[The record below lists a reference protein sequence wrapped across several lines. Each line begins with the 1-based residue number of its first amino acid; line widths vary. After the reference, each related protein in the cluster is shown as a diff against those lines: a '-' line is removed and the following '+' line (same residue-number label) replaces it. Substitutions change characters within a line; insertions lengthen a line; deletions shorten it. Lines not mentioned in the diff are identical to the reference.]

1 MSFGMKS
8 SSEEADPRAVTS
20 GDEPS
25 AQSAQRE
32 ATGGQAR
39 GAGDG
44 EAGGVAGERGTA
56 SVNRVRS
63 LQSRLSNVLA
73 AGLMCALGI
82 GALTWYYAHV
92 FARNAHAVQVA
103 RRASAHAASG
113 DAQLPPLGPFSAPR
127 VAAAA
132 APAAAPPTLA
142 QEVLGPPPQLPTPA
156 ETAAWNQ
163 ANALARFD
171 ASTRP
176 AAAAPVQRRSS
187 ALERQL
193 GGPVFAASSGAGSSA
208 EIGSAPPPMG
218 NGMSGP
224 PWAVAPSSTNASE
237 RSPAVA
243 GESLESLL
251 RPSVTP
257 AVEASVL
264 PTERFLLPKGAFI
277 DCTLE
282 TAIDSTLPGMTT
294 CVTATDTFSADGTVV
309 LLERGTKLVGE
320 TRGQVRAGQARL
332 FVLWTE
338 ARTPTG
344 VIVPLNSPG
353 TDALGRAGLSGKV
366 NTHFWE
372 RFGAAIL
379 VSVIDAG
386 VQAGIQATNNGGTV
400 ILNPSSSEDVMTGIL
415 QSTIN
420 IPPTITV
427 RQGARI
433 QILVARDV
441 DFRSV
446 YHLAM
451 AKPTSLTGVS
461 P

>member
-1 MSFGMKS
+1 MRSPPEESAVPSGS
-8 SSEEADPRAVTS
+8 SQERASVENT
-20 GDEPS
+20 E
-25 AQSAQRE
+25 
-32 ATGGQAR
+32 
-39 GAGDG
+39 G
-44 EAGGVAGERGTA
+44 EAAEAQAPPLGEAEAGSVGGERGTA
-56 SVNRVRS
+56 SVNRARS

-92 FARNAHAVQVA
+92 FDRSAHATQVA
-103 RRASAHAASG
+103 QRAAGRAASG
-113 DAQLPPLGPFSAPR
+113 DAPLPPLGSFSMPQA
-127 VAAAA
+127 AAAA
-132 APAAAPPTLA
+132 APAAPPPTLA
-142 QEVLGPPPQLPTPA
+142 QEVLGPPPELPSPA
-156 ETAAWNQ
+156 ATAAWNQ
-163 ANALARFD
+163 ANELARYS
-171 ASTRP
+171 AVTPS
-176 AAAAPVQRRSS
+176 AAVATAMQPRVSS
-187 ALERQL
+187 LDRKLQ
-193 GGPVFAASSGAGSSA
+193 GPVFAASSGPGSSA
-208 EIGSAPPPMG
+208 ESAAPAPRPIS
-218 NGMSGP
+218 NAFSGP
-224 PWAVAPSSTNASE
+224 PWGTPPSSGRSE
-237 RSPAVA
+237 SSPPAA
-243 GESLESLL
+243 GESLATLL

-294 CVTATDTFSADGTVV
+294 CITATDTFSADGTVV

-320 TRGQVRAGQARL
+320 TRGQVREGQARL
-332 FVLWTE
+332 FVLWSE

-344 VIVPLNSPG
+344 VVVPLDSPG
-353 TDALGRAGLSGKV
+353 TDALGRAGLTGKV

-386 VQAGIQATNNGGTV
+386 VQAGIQSTNNGGTV
-400 ILNPSSSEDVMTGIL
+400 ILNPSSTQDVMTGIL

-433 QILVARDV
+433 QVLIARDV
-441 DFRSV
+441 DFSSV
-446 YHLAM
+446 YRLKM
-451 AKPTSLTGVS
+451 AGFTPVAGVS

>member
-1 MSFGMKS
+1 MSVGMR
-8 SSEEADPRAVTS
+8 SSEEVDGGAVTS
-20 GDEPS
+20 AE
-25 AQSAQRE
+25 E
-32 ATGGQAR
+32 ATGESGQAR
-39 GAGDG
+39 SSGVA

-73 AGLMCALGI
+73 AALMCALGI

-92 FARNAHAVQVA
+92 FARNAHAVQLA

-113 DAQLPPLGPFSAPR
+113 DAPLPPLGAFTARS

-132 APAAAPPTLA
+132 SAAPPPTIA

-163 ANALARFD
+163 ATALARFSPS
-171 ASTRP
+171 ARP
-176 AAAAPVQRRSS
+176 AAVVPGARPVS
-187 ALERQL
+187 ALGREF
-193 GGPVFAASSGAGSSA
+193 GGPVFAASSGPGSSA
-208 EIGSAPPPMG
+208 ESASAPAPAET
-218 NGMSGP
+218 GMSGP
-224 PWAVAPSSTNASE
+224 PWTVAPPSNTPE
-237 RSPAVA
+237 RSPAAA
-243 GESLESLL
+243 GDTLATLL

-257 AVEASVL
+257 AAQASLL

-294 CVTATDTFSADGTVV
+294 CVTATDTFSVDGSIV

-320 TRGQVRAGQARL
+320 TRGDVRAGQARL

-338 ARTPTG
+338 ARTPNG

-386 VQAGIQATNNGGTV
+386 VQAGIQSTNSGGSV
-400 ILNPSSSEDVMTGIL
+400 IVNPSSSEEVMTGIL
-415 QSTIN
+415 QSTVN

-427 RQGARI
+427 HQGARI
-433 QILVARDV
+433 QVLVARDV

-446 YHLAM
+446 YRLAM
-451 AKPTSLTGVS
+451 AEPTSLAGGGS

>member
-1 MSFGMKS
+1 MRFGTRSPPKESAARSGS
-8 SSEEADPRAVTS
+8 SQETASVENTE
-20 GDEPS
+20 
-25 AQSAQRE
+25 
-32 ATGGQAR
+32 
-39 GAGDG
+39 G
-44 EAGGVAGERGTA
+44 EAAEAQASPVGEAEAGSVAGERGTA
-56 SVNRVRS
+56 SVNRARS

-92 FARNAHAVQVA
+92 FARSAHATQVA
-103 RRASAHAASG
+103 QRAAGRAASG
-113 DAQLPPLGPFSAPR
+113 DAPLPPLGSFSMPH
-127 VAAAA
+127 AAA
-132 APAAAPPTLA
+132 APAGSPPTLA
-142 QEVLGPPPQLPTPA
+142 QEVLGPPPELPSPA
-156 ETAAWNQ
+156 ATAAWNQ
-163 ANALARFD
+163 ANALARYS
-171 ASTRP
+171 AVTQP
-176 AAAAPVQRRSS
+176 AAVATAVQPRVSS
-187 ALERQL
+187 LDRKLE
-193 GGPVFAASSGAGSSA
+193 GPVFAASSGPGSSTESA
-208 EIGSAPPPMG
+208 AAAPPPIS
-218 NGMSGP
+218 NGFSGP
-224 PWAVAPSSTNASE
+224 PWGTPPSSGRSE
-237 RSPAVA
+237 SAPPAA
-243 GESLESLL
+243 GESLATLL

-294 CVTATDTFSADGTVV
+294 CITATDTFSADGTVV

-320 TRGQVRAGQARL
+320 TRGQVREGQARL
-332 FVLWTE
+332 FVLWSE

-344 VIVPLNSPG
+344 VVVPLDSPG
-353 TDALGRAGLSGKV
+353 TDALGRAGLTGKV

-386 VQAGIQATNNGGTV
+386 VQAGIQSTNNGGTV
-400 ILNPSSSEDVMTGIL
+400 ILNPSSTQDVMTGIL

-433 QILVARDV
+433 QVLVARDV
-441 DFRSV
+441 DFSSV
-446 YHLAM
+446 YRLKM
-451 AKPTSLTGVS
+451 AGFTSVAGVS

>member
-1 MSFGMKS
+1 MSSNGATA
-8 SSEEADPRAVTS
+8 SENDRRDATDAQAPS
-20 GDEPS
+20 GD
-25 AQSAQRE
+25 AAD
-32 ATGGQAR
+32 GGA
-39 GAGDG
+39 
-44 EAGGVAGERGTA
+44 VVGERATA

-82 GALTWYYAHV
+82 GALTWYYAHI
-92 FARNAHAVQVA
+92 FAR
-103 RRASAHAASG
+103 SAHGAETAQRAAARQASG
-113 DAQLPPLGPFSAPR
+113 DAPLPALGPFSPPRAP
-127 VAAAA
+127 APS
-132 APAAAPPTLA
+132 APAAAPPPTLA
-142 QEVLGPPPQLPTPA
+142 AQLLGPPPELPSPA
-156 ETAAWNQ
+156 ATAAWSQ
-163 ANALARFD
+163 ADQFAHFN
-171 ASTRP
+171 P
-176 AAAAPVQRRSS
+176 AAQSSVTAPPVHTGTRASDRK
-187 ALERQL
+187 LE
-193 GGPVFAASSGAGSSA
+193 GPVFAESSGPGSSA
-208 EIGSAPPPMG
+208 ESTGASLPMS
-218 NGMSGP
+218 NGAGGP
-224 PWAVAPSSTNASE
+224 PWAMPQASNPSARPVASE
-237 RSPAVA
+237 NTLAA
-243 GESLESLL
+243 LL

-257 AVEASVL
+257 AVQASLL
-264 PTERFLLPKGAFI
+264 PTERFLLPKGGFI

-282 TAIDSTLPGMTT
+282 TAIDSTLSGMTT

-320 TRGQVRAGQARL
+320 TRGQVQKGQARL

-338 ARTPTG
+338 ARTPSG
-344 VIVPLNSPG
+344 VVVPLDSPG
-353 TDALGRAGLSGKV
+353 TDALGRAGLTGKV

-386 VQAGIQATNNGGTV
+386 VQAGIQKTNNGGTV

-415 QSTIN
+415 RSTVD

-446 YHLAM
+446 YRLTLAQ
-451 AKPTSLTGVS
+451 ATSFAGGS